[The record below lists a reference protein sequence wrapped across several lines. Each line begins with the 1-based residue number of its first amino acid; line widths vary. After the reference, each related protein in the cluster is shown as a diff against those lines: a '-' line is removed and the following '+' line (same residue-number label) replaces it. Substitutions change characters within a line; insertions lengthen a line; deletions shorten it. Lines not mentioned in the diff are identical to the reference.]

1 MKIAL
6 REIEKVAAAL
16 SGARITTLE
25 ESEQSLIFDLNCAL
39 RAVLKPYEEKKE
51 DISTRLR
58 PADFEELQ
66 DLQPKVEA
74 GTATQEEVGHYITG
88 LHAYTR
94 SLNKHLKP
102 LLDELHEVAVEP
114 IDMSV
119 WKKVL
124 KENKWPIGVLND
136 LETVTK

>member
-25 ESEQSLIFDLNCAL
+25 ESEQSLIFDLNCAI
-39 RAVLKPYEEKKE
+39 RAILKPYEEKKE

-66 DLQPKVEA
+66 DLQAKIEA
-74 GTATQEEVGHYITG
+74 HTATQEETGRYITG
-88 LHAYTR
+88 LHAYAR
-94 SLNKHLKP
+94 SLDKHLKP
-102 LLDELHEVAVEP
+102 LLDEVHEIAVEP
-114 IDMSV
+114 IDVAV
-119 WKKVL
+119 WKKML

-136 LETVTK
+136 LESVTK